1 MGQPVCRGLRP
12 VSVDEGILEVEDN
25 WVSADP
31 MFQHT
36 SLAWISPRQAIVW
49 ARYYQSAGHA
59 KPYLLLIG
67 AFIFVDKQMSFLQIC
82 VNIHLVIINSI
93 NQNLVIISSFT

>member
-36 SLAWISPRQAIVW
+36 SLAWISPRQVVVLAQ
-49 ARYYQSAGHA
+49 YYQSACQRKA
-59 KPYLLLIG
+59 LELVSYNCINYIVYQQ
-67 AFIFVDKQMSFLQIC
+67 FIV
-82 VNIHLVIINSI
+82 VIR
-93 NQNLVIISSFT
+93 

>member
-31 MFQHT
+31 MFQYT
-36 SLAWISPRQAIVW
+36 SLAWNSPRQVVVL
-49 ARYYQSAGHA
+49 QS
-59 KPYLLLIG
+59 LRL
-67 AFIFVDKQMSFLQIC
+67 
-82 VNIHLVIINSI
+82 HLRCIQRVK
-93 NQNLVIISSFT
+93 

>member
-31 MFQHT
+31 MFQYT
-36 SLAWISPRQAIVW
+36 SLAWISPRQVVVL
-49 ARYYQSAGHA
+49 ARYYQSACHRKA
-59 KPYLLLIG
+59 LDLVYCLVLI
-67 AFIFVDKQMSFLQIC
+67 FQYVFHI
-82 VNIHLVIINSI
+82 
-93 NQNLVIISSFT
+93 T